1 MVGDAG
7 VDLLARPEGG
17 IVPGGDVRAGA
28 RLACGGA
35 GANTA
40 RSLRACGA
48 EPTLVARIGADA
60 GGRLVRAELAASG
73 VHCAFAVDPEA
84 ATCCVVVLLDAE
96 GQRSMLA
103 DRGAAALLRAEDLA
117 GCIPAGAAHL
127 HLSGYVLLEES
138 SRAAGL
144 AALAAARA
152 AGLSTSVDPQAAALL
167 TDPAAFLAD
176 IRGVDLLL
184 PNAAELAALTG
195 GPEPASAAALLG
207 TVGAVAVT
215 SGAHGAAWVD
225 RTGVTTV
232 PAEAVDCVDS
242 TGAGDAFDAGVLTA
256 WLRGHSPARAL
267 RAGTRLAARTITH
280 LGACRPPY

>member
-40 RSLRACGA
+40 RTLRACGA

-60 GGRLVRAELAASG
+60 GGRLVRAELAAAG
-73 VHCAFAVDPEA
+73 VDCAFAVDPET
-84 ATCCVVVLLDAE
+84 ATCCVVVLLDTE

-103 DRGAAALLRAEDLA
+103 DRGAAARLRPEDVEA
-117 GCIPAGAAHL
+117 GLPGGAAHV

-138 SRAAGL
+138 SRPAGL
-144 AALAAARA
+144 AALAAARS
-152 AGLSTSVDPQAAALL
+152 AGMSTSVDPQAAALL
-167 TDPAAFLAD
+167 TDAGAFLAD
-176 IRGVDLLL
+176 IHGVDLLL
-184 PNAAELAALTG
+184 PNAGELAALTG
-195 GPEPASAAALLG
+195 SPDPASAATLLG

-215 SGAHGAAWVD
+215 SGEHGAAWVD
-225 RTGVTTV
+225 RGGMTTV
-232 PAEAVDCVDS
+232 AAEPVDCVDS

-256 WLRGHSPARAL
+256 WLRGHSPGGIL
-267 RAGTRLAARTITH
+267 RSGTRLAARTITH
-280 LGACRPPY
+280 LGAQLVTY